1 MFECFRDTLF
11 LKKFFKVAL
20 PVMLSA
26 FVTFLVSF
34 LDNIMV
40 GTVSNTTVSGV
51 YAANQVTYLY
61 NLAIFGVLEGA
72 GIFIQQFNGTNNKDK
87 IKDCFKFKIF
97 VTLIFLLIIIP
108 LTFLLGPSL
117 IRFYS
122 QKDANSS
129 NIIKEGVNYLNL
141 IIISYIPFS
150 IGYMFSTTLR
160 ELGETKY
167 AMYASIVAVVTNT
180 LLNALFIFGFKKGA
194 MGAAIATIIARTLEM
209 LFLIFICKLKKY
221 EFSKNILKD
230 LKLNRELSK
239 KILSKS
245 YLLFINEI
253 GFAVGNILQTLAF
266 SQRDSVLSAI
276 SILTT
281 ISNIITILI
290 QGLSTGIG
298 VIVGQDLGQG
308 DFKKAW
314 VDNKKLNFLGFYM
327 ALVTGLIL
335 VLLSQVLPNLFKEVD
350 INQKSISSKLIII
363 YGSLLFANCLSITFY
378 YTLKAGGKTFETLLL
393 DTGFMLIVYVPVSWV
408 LAVFT
413 DFNILYIY
421 LIVRSLDI
429 LKMLLG
435 FYLVMK
441 KNWLINLTNSFVN

>member
-150 IGYMFSTTLR
+150 IGYIFSTTLR

>member
-61 NLAIFGVLEGA
+61 NLAIFGALEGA

-87 IKDCFKFKIF
+87 IKDCFKFKIY

-129 NIIKEGVNYLNL
+129 NIIKEGINYLNL

-150 IGYMFSTTLR
+150 IGYIFSTTLR